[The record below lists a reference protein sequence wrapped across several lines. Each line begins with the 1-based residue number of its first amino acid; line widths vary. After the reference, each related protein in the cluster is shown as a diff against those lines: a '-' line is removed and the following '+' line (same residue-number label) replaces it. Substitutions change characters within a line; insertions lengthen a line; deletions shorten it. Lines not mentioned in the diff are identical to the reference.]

1 VVAAGV
7 IGATDITAG
16 AARPLGARPV
26 MTLAGT
32 SNVEVSPLALLLAF
46 ILTTSLCPSR
56 GTMMLCARLSKPT
69 AHPPHFV
76 GAAIN
81 PSAKSKETV
90 ESPPTVRRKQLAA
103 ESDNDLT
110 ITFTSSDDEEEEKRE
125 EYSETDI
132 FGTDYSS
139 SDNDI
144 PENDDDDIESSDHD
158 DQEEAQALT
167 AHDDVIA
174 ASSVIND
181 MLDTKHEQMQEAELK
196 TEALK
201 NKLQGLFDFSKE
213 LFITLPE
220 YTKGTKFT
228 FDISPVKLCD
238 HLYDNT
244 VSPKQVYTVL
254 SNTHIDYLVQ
264 LQRTMKELFDRLDF
278 EPAHELQI
286 IAYANFINNQVHK
299 RTGSITSWINF
310 VPWSKHAWLWSE
322 FIAAPPDPPD
332 PPGISEV
339 SLDEAHAAFA
349 ATLPALTV
357 SDTACAQVDAA
368 AAAFADSVSDAINI
382 ASRAASALD
391 ATSKA
396 QAFAFNA
403 ASKAASAFDY
413 NTTSAATEAAAGA
426 CFYSRCVV
434 PPRCTY
440 LLYSSSLKMPICR
453 IHNPIPYVSTLPSH
467 ALEKGI
473 RGGDPSAV
481 RSASC
486 SCVSAQSS
494 AVASSRESSV
504 LALATTDITVSPH
517 TSNGEILAIVD
528 SGTSKHILQCRT
540 LLANAKE
547 AHVAVSSF
555 AGDTSRSTYSGDL
568 LCTVRTEDGQLLP
581 LSDTSSALVVPVAKR
596 PLWSVRH
603 AQLAGHEI
611 VLGNR
616 PGLLLQGN
624 PHYFVPFINCPD
636 TGLWLIRLLPPP
648 TLHNRIYPI
657 HLATNSIAQDTRLQ
671 DHERLG
677 HISFKRMRQLEIDGI
692 TPPTSKR
699 LKPITCPVCITAK
712 ARRANRPAHLLLP
725 IDRQNRGKMSTP
737 IYPAKYAP
745 LVSPAPNTSPSSLT
759 ATPDQSIL
767 NL

>member
-32 SNVEVSPLALLLAF
+32 SNVEVSPLDLLLAF
-46 ILTTSLCPSR
+46 ILTTSLCPIR
-56 GTMMLCARLSKPT
+56 GTMLLCATLSKPT
-69 AHPPHFV
+69 AHPPTLSV
-76 GAAIN
+76 RQSTLLPRAKKLWSLL
-81 PSAKSKETV
+81 PLSA
-90 ESPPTVRRKQLAA
+90 
-103 ESDNDLT
+103 
-110 ITFTSSDDEEEEKRE
+110 TSSWLLSPTTISR
-125 EYSETDI
+125 SLSPALT
-132 FGTDYSS
+132 TR
-139 SDNDI
+139 
-144 PENDDDDIESSDHD
+144 NDDDDIESSDHD
-158 DQEEAQALT
+158 DQEEAQALA

-244 VSPKQVYTVL
+244 ASPKQVYTVL

-286 IAYANFINNQVHK
+286 IAYANFINNQVQN

-396 QAFAFNA
+396 QAFALNA
-403 ASKAASAFDY
+403 ASKAASALI
-413 NTTSAATEAAAGA
+413 TT
-426 CFYSRCVV
+426 
-434 PPRCTY
+434 PPPPPLRRRPV
-440 LLYSSSLKMPICR
+440 LA
-453 IHNPIPYVSTLPSH
+453 STL
-467 ALEKGI
+467 G
-473 RGGDPSAV
+473 
-481 RSASC
+481 
-486 SCVSAQSS
+486 
-494 AVASSRESSV
+494 V
-504 LALATTDITVSPH
+504 LCPRVTPT
-517 TSNGEILAIVD
+517 
-528 SGTSKHILQCRT
+528 
-540 LLANAKE
+540 
-547 AHVAVSSF
+547 F
-555 AGDTSRSTYSGDL
+555 ST
-568 LCTVRTEDGQLLP
+568 
-581 LSDTSSALVVPVAKR
+581 
-596 PLWSVRH
+596 
-603 AQLAGHEI
+603 
-611 VLGNR
+611 
-616 PGLLLQGN
+616 
-624 PHYFVPFINCPD
+624 
-636 TGLWLIRLLPPP
+636 PPP
-648 TLHNRIYPI
+648 
-657 HLATNSIAQDTRLQ
+657 
-671 DHERLG
+671 
-677 HISFKRMRQLEIDGI
+677 
-692 TPPTSKR
+692 
-699 LKPITCPVCITAK
+699 
-712 ARRANRPAHLLLP
+712 
-725 IDRQNRGKMSTP
+725 
-737 IYPAKYAP
+737 
-745 LVSPAPNTSPSSLT
+745 
-759 ATPDQSIL
+759 
-767 NL
+767 